1 MTWLTATADLQAQ
14 WKKAE
19 ADRYGKKQFVST
31 LKHALDTW
39 RVNSAALED
48 LGMLS
53 VKLGYLLG
61 PGVEVDD
68 ARFAGEVLNGPDSLT
83 GGDIP

>member
-1 MTWLTATADLQAQ
+1 MS
-14 WKKAE
+14 
-19 ADRYGKKQFVST
+19 YT
-31 LKHALDTW
+31 L
-39 RVNSAALED
+39 RVLVPTKRGAALED

-53 VKLGYLLG
+53 VKPGYLLG

-68 ARFAGEVLNGPDSLT
+68 TRFAGEVLNGPDSLT

>member
-1 MTWLTATADLQAQ
+1 MS
-14 WKKAE
+14 
-19 ADRYGKKQFVST
+19 YT
-31 LKHALDTW
+31 L
-39 RVNSAALED
+39 RVLVPTKRGAALED

-53 VKLGYLLG
+53 VKPGFLLG

-68 ARFAGEVLNGPDSLT
+68 TRFAGGVLNGPDSLT

>member
-1 MTWLTATADLQAQ
+1 MS
-14 WKKAE
+14 
-19 ADRYGKKQFVST
+19 YT
-31 LKHALDTW
+31 L
-39 RVNSAALED
+39 RVLVPTKRGAALED

-53 VKLGYLLG
+53 VKPGYLLG

-68 ARFAGEVLNGPDSLT
+68 TRFAGGVLNGPDSLT

>member
-1 MTWLTATADLQAQ
+1 MCWRGIETARFTVSECQTHPTAAVVASLA
-14 WKKAE
+14 A
-19 ADRYGKKQFVST
+19 G
-31 LKHALDTW
+31 
-39 RVNSAALED
+39 AALEE

-53 VKLGYLLG
+53 VKPGYLFG

-68 ARFAGEVLNGPDSLT
+68 TRFAGGVLNGPDSLT

>member
-1 MTWLTATADLQAQ
+1 MS
-14 WKKAE
+14 
-19 ADRYGKKQFVST
+19 YT
-31 LKHALDTW
+31 L
-39 RVNSAALED
+39 RVLARTKRGAALED

-53 VKLGYLLG
+53 VKLGFLLG

-68 ARFAGEVLNGPDSLT
+68 TRFAGEVLNGPDSLT

>member
-1 MTWLTATADLQAQ
+1 MS
-14 WKKAE
+14 
-19 ADRYGKKQFVST
+19 YT
-31 LKHALDTW
+31 L
-39 RVNSAALED
+39 RVLARIKRAAALED

-53 VKLGYLLG
+53 VKPGYLLG

-68 ARFAGEVLNGPDSLT
+68 TRFAGGVLNGPDSLT

>member
-1 MTWLTATADLQAQ
+1 MCWRGIETARFTVSECQTHPTAAVVASLA
-14 WKKAE
+14 A
-19 ADRYGKKQFVST
+19 G
-31 LKHALDTW
+31 
-39 RVNSAALED
+39 AALEE

-53 VKLGYLLG
+53 VQPGYLLG

-68 ARFAGEVLNGPDSLT
+68 TRFAGEVLNGPDSLT

>member
-1 MTWLTATADLQAQ
+1 MS
-14 WKKAE
+14 
-19 ADRYGKKQFVST
+19 YT
-31 LKHALDTW
+31 L
-39 RVNSAALED
+39 RVLVPTKRGAALED

-53 VKLGYLLG
+53 VKLGFLLG

-68 ARFAGEVLNGPDSLT
+68 TRFAGGVLNGPDSLT

>member
-1 MTWLTATADLQAQ
+1 
-14 WKKAE
+14 
-19 ADRYGKKQFVST
+19 V
-31 LKHALDTW
+31 
-39 RVNSAALED
+39 RVLARTKRGAALED

-68 ARFAGEVLNGPDSLT
+68 TRFAGGVLNGPDPLT

>member
-1 MTWLTATADLQAQ
+1 
-14 WKKAE
+14 
-19 ADRYGKKQFVST
+19 
-31 LKHALDTW
+31 
-39 RVNSAALED
+39 
-48 LGMLS
+48 MLS
-53 VKLGYLLG
+53 VKPGYLLG

>member
-1 MTWLTATADLQAQ
+1 MCWRGIETHPTAAVVASLA
-14 WKKAE
+14 A
-19 ADRYGKKQFVST
+19 G
-31 LKHALDTW
+31 
-39 RVNSAALED
+39 AALEE

-53 VKLGYLLG
+53 DKLGYLLG

>member
-1 MTWLTATADLQAQ
+1 MS
-14 WKKAE
+14 
-19 ADRYGKKQFVST
+19 YT
-31 LKHALDTW
+31 L
-39 RVNSAALED
+39 RVLARIKRGAALED

-53 VKLGYLLG
+53 VKPGYLLG

-68 ARFAGEVLNGPDSLT
+68 TRFAGEVLNGPDSLT